1 MDEQTTTETF
11 EIDQIQEPS
20 LATILMRT
28 AALNAA
34 ATAGSIVGLVLIG
47 AAAGKASDLYDARK
61 ARKAAATETTTTE
74 A

>member
-20 LATILMRT
+20 LASALMKT
-28 AALNAA
+28 AAINAA
-34 ATAGSIVGLVLIG
+34 ATAGSIGGLVLIG
-47 AAAGKASDLYDARK
+47 MAVGKASELYDARK